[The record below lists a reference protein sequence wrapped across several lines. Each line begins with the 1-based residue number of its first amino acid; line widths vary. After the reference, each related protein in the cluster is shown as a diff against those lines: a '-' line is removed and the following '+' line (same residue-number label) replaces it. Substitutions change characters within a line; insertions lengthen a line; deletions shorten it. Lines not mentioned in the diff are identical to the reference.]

1 MADHQIAVR
10 QSPALTEDPYENSWV
25 SFSRRLW
32 IAVALCF
39 AAWLAPP
46 SSSALAAPLQLT
58 DIPADYLGPRVQYLV
73 EKGQPLGL
81 PQAMTQY
88 REGKFRPGEQSIL
101 NFGIGSRPVWLHLEV
116 NNPTPTPLSFYLV
129 AGVTWLDRLDVY
141 VVQNGQSQTEI
152 HTGDETL
159 GAQGVTPAL
168 GYALP
173 LQFKPGRSDI
183 YLRVDSVDP
192 MPLPIQLMT
201 DWQLSE
207 SKLFF
212 AHVYGF
218 IYGFLAALCAYN
230 LLLFAGIGE
239 RSYLYY
245 SLALISITLGNIAYT
260 GHGLAGIWPHH
271 LLFQRYVILTV
282 MVVYSAFGLLFAS
295 RFLALEEHA
304 PKALKAVRWFSGIG
318 LGAMALALL
327 AGSHLAATLVAF
339 LFMSLFTVGMLLLG
353 ILAVRQGRTSGRYFL
368 AATVFGLI
376 GAASTVLAVW
386 GKIPFT
392 PETFHAL
399 EVGLLV
405 EATLLATALAYKI
418 RQYQQANL
426 DAKRM
431 ARQDPLTGLYNR
443 RGFMELAEPLWN
455 AAEGSGRPVSVIVM
469 DIDHFKQI
477 NDQHGHPAG
486 DEALRQVARE
496 LKNRS
501 RKSNVVARWGGE
513 EFILLLMET
522 TLHQAHRHAEE
533 LRQAISGIKL
543 SAGNEGFSITASFG
557 VAERTPGTTFE
568 AVLRNADSRLY
579 EAKRAGRDRVCS
591 TSPANEALAAK
602 SPTLNS

>member
-1 MADHQIAVR
+1 MADIHSAAR
-10 QSPALTEDPYENSWV
+10 QSPAAPHGRGWTF
-25 SFSRRLW
+25 FSRR
-32 IAVALCF
+32 
-39 AAWLAPP
+39 WLAAALGLAACLLLPP
-46 SSSALAAPLQLT
+46 PPAFAAPLPLT
-58 DIPADYLGPRVQYLV
+58 DIPADYLGTRTQYLI
-73 EKGQPLGL
+73 EQDQPLSL
-81 PQAMTQY
+81 AQAMALH
-88 REGKFRPGEQSIL
+88 RDGKFRAGQQPIL

-116 NNPTPTPLSFYLV
+116 SNPTPTPLSFYLV

-141 VVQNGQSQTEI
+141 VAQNGQTQAEI
-152 HTGDETL
+152 HTGDETP
-159 GAQGVTPAL
+159 GAQGATPAL

-173 LQFKPGRSDI
+173 LQFQPGRSDI

-201 DWQLSE
+201 DWQLSA

-218 IYGFLAALCAYN
+218 LYGFLAALCAYN

-245 SLALISITLGNIAYT
+245 SLALITIILGNVAYT
-260 GHGLAGIWPHH
+260 GHGLAGIWPNH

-282 MVVYSAFGLLFAS
+282 MVAYSAFGLLFAS

-304 PKALKAVRWFSGIG
+304 PKTLKAVRWFSGLG

-327 AGSHLAATLVAF
+327 TNSHLAATLVAF
-339 LFMSLFTVGMLLLG
+339 VFMSLFTAGMLLLG

-399 EVGLLV
+399 EVGLLI
-405 EATLLATALAYKI
+405 ETTLLALALAYKI

-426 DAKRM
+426 DAKRQ

-443 RGFMELAEPLWN
+443 RGFLELAEPLWN
-455 AAEGSGRPVSVIVM
+455 AAEGGGRPLSIVVM

-477 NDQHGHPAG
+477 NDQHGHATG
-486 DEALRQVARE
+486 DEALRQVANV
-496 LKNRS
+496 LKRRG
-501 RKSNVVARWGGE
+501 RKSDVVARWGGE

-522 TLHQAHRHAEE
+522 TLQQAHRRAEE
-533 LRQAISGIKL
+533 LRQAVAEIKFP
-543 SAGNEGFSITASFG
+543 AGHGVFSITASFG
-557 VAERTPGTTFE
+557 VAERGPGTSFD
-568 AVLRNADSRLY
+568 AVVRNADSRLY

-591 TSPANEALAAK
+591 APTANGAPAAESLAAD
-602 SPTLNS
+602 S

>member
-1 MADHQIAVR
+1 MADHPSTAR
-10 QSPALTEDPYENSWV
+10 PPPKAPCGSGRASFFRRWLAAAL
-25 SFSRRLW
+25 L
-32 IAVALCF
+32 F
-39 AAWLAPP
+39 AAWPLLPP
-46 SSSALAAPLQLT
+46 SPAVAAALPLT
-58 DIPADYLGPRVQYLV
+58 NIPAESLGVQTQYLI
-73 EKGQPLGL
+73 EQGQPLSL
-81 PQAMTQY
+81 AQAMARY
-88 REGKFRPGEQSIL
+88 RDGEFRAGQESIL

-141 VVQNGQSQTEI
+141 VARNGKTEAEI
-152 HTGDETL
+152 HTGDETP
-159 GAQGVTPAL
+159 GARGVTPAL

-173 LQFKPGRSDI
+173 LQFQPGRSDI

-201 DWQLSE
+201 DWQLSAN
-207 SKLFF
+207 KLFF

-218 IYGFLAALCAYN
+218 LYGFLAALCAYN

-245 SLALISITLGNIAYT
+245 SLALVSIILGNIAYT
-260 GHGLAGIWPHH
+260 GHGLAGIWPNH

-282 MVVYSAFGLLFAS
+282 MVVYSSFGLLFAS

-304 PKALKAVRWFSGIG
+304 PKALKAVRWFSGLG

-327 AGSHLAATLVAF
+327 TDSHLAATLVAF

-399 EVGLLV
+399 EVGLLA
-405 EATLLATALAYKI
+405 EATLLAMALAYKI

-455 AAEGSGRPVSVIVM
+455 AAEGGGRPLSIVVM
-469 DIDHFKQI
+469 DIDHFKQV
-477 NDQHGHPAG
+477 NDRHGHLVG
-486 DEALRQVARE
+486 DEALRQVARV
-496 LKNRS
+496 LKRHG
-501 RKSNVVARWGGE
+501 RKSDVVARWGGE

-522 TLHQAHRHAEE
+522 TLRQAHRHAEE
-533 LRQAISGIKL
+533 LRQAVAEIRLPTGNGEL
-543 SAGNEGFSITASFG
+543 SLTASFG
-557 VAERTPGTTFE
+557 VAERTPGTSFD
-568 AVLRNADSRLY
+568 AVVRNADSRLY
-579 EAKRAGRDRVCS
+579 EAKRAGRNRVS
-591 TSPANEALAAK
+591 SAPPANDTLAAEA
-602 SPTLNS
+602 PTADS